1 MKGLA
6 STNKTFTAVR
16 ISGRSARKSYGIN
29 VRKPFQGR
37 IHDISRRYVTR
48 LDVSLTISLSPKLT
62 YDFSF
67 WSHADGFYSIK
78 TMDWFIR
85 KVYIAYALVSLYP
98 WNDMQ

>member
-6 STNKTFTAVR
+6 STNQSFTAVR

-29 VRKPFQGR
+29 VTGPFQGR

-48 LDVSLTISLSPKLT
+48 LDVSLPMSLSPKLT

-67 WSHADGFYSIK
+67 WSDADGDYRIK
-78 TMDWFIR
+78 TIGWFIR
-85 KVYIAYALVSLYP
+85 KVYMAYALVSLYP
-98 WNDMQ
+98 WIDMQ

>member
-16 ISGRSARKSYGIN
+16 ISGRSARKSYGIDAH
-29 VRKPFQGR
+29 RPFQEL

-48 LDVSLTISLSPKLT
+48 LDVSLAIFLSPKLT

-67 WSHADGFYSIK
+67 WSDADGFYRINI
-78 TMDWFIR
+78 MDWFIR
-85 KVYIAYALVSLYP
+85 KVYIAYTLVSLYP